1 VDGALDLAFGCAS
14 ASVEDGQGR
23 ELAILDNGSFVMEI
37 PGASPFWFHQADSD
51 PYGAFYLPSG
61 NYTTHVSGFEQG
73 TYNWTYFTDAR
84 ACYAITD
91 AEGGPDTE
99 DDITITERMG
109 NPFMGRINYTTSDEE
124 KTYSATQI
132 KKFGTRERVYKLI
145 NATIFDDSEAVINT
159 TDDYNSLVFFNNGP
173 HSITF
178 DVEFQGN
185 VLSEEVWNQVNG
197 TLTSM
202 PSVKRTGITIGPYQ
216 TLIIHPSSWL
226 DLLDATVVVEGESTD
241 EGDDWSDW
249 LMPLTLIVLAAIVVV
264 AAVVMVRRGKG
275 KRK

>member
-1 VDGALDLAFGCAS
+1 M
-14 ASVEDGQGR
+14 R
-23 ELAILDNGSFVMEI
+23 
-37 PGASPFWFHQADSD
+37 
-51 PYGAFYLPSG
+51 
-61 NYTTHVSGFEQG
+61 QG

-84 ACYAITD
+84 ACYAIVD

-159 TDDYNSLVFFNNGP
+159 TDDYHSLVFFNNGP

-185 VLSEEVWNQVNG
+185 VLSEEVWNEVNG

-202 PSVKRTGITIGPYQ
+202 PSVKRTGITIGPYE

-226 DLLDATVVVEGESTD
+226 DLLGATVVVEGESSEED
-241 EGDDWSDW
+241 DGDDWIRLVPAPGIDS
-249 LMPLTLIVLAAIVVV
+249 
-264 AAVVMVRRGKG
+264 RGG
-275 KRK
+275 DPGRGRSGPGPEGQGEATVIGTRG